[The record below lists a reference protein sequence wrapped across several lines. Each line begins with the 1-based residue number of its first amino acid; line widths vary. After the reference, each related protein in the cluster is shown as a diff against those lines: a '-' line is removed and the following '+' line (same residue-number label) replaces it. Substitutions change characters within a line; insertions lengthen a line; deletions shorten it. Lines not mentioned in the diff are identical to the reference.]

1 MNENKSFLLKGAMT
15 YGLSLGIYWAIKY
28 LFLIFSTR
36 IAGLSFIYI
45 AMSLAVPFIA
55 YYLTK
60 RYKQDIGGTISFF
73 HAWRFGTMLY
83 FFAALI
89 VSLLHF
95 IFYQFFAP
103 QDFLYNATNQL
114 VEVLKNSQIDTNV
127 IESISK
133 IKISPIQMAIQGIFN
148 NVFYG
153 IILSIPVAAIL
164 CRNNQPDSIMQKG
177 QEE

>member
-1 MNENKSFLLKGAMT
+1 MNENKSLLLKGAMT
-15 YGLSLGIYWAIKY
+15 YGFSLGIYWVIKY
-28 LFLIFSTR
+28 LFLIFSTK
-36 IAGLSFIYI
+36 IPTLGFIYV
-45 AMSLAVPFIA
+45 AMTLAVPFIA
-55 YYLTK
+55 YFLTK
-60 RYKQDIGGTISFF
+60 RYKADIGGSISFF

-95 IFYQFFAP
+95 TFFQFFAP
-103 QDFLYNATNQL
+103 QDFMYNAASQL
-114 VEVLKNSQIDTNV
+114 VDILKNSQMDTEI

-133 IKISPIQMAIQGIFN
+133 MNISPIHLAIQGIFN

-164 CRNNQPDSIMQKG
+164 CRNSQPNSIIPKD